1 MKAGYRKALQWCLHR
16 PKLVLGGTALLFII
30 AGGLFFTLGRSFLPG
45 FNEGSFTINVSTLP
59 GISLDE
65 SDKIGRMAESIILSE
80 PEVQTVARK
89 TGRAEL
95 SEHSLGVNV
104 SELEVPYKL
113 DGRSRQE
120 LMKDLRQKLS
130 VIPGAN
136 IEIGQP
142 ISHRLDAMLSG
153 TKAQIAIKLFGT
165 DLSQLYTTGKEI
177 QKVVKSVE
185 GVVDVNIEQQVER
198 PQIEIIPR
206 RDILAR
212 YGIAMNQFSEFVDV
226 ALAGKQV
233 SQVYEDGYPSS
244 LTVKFDGISN
254 PDIEALK
261 QLSIDTP
268 TGKVP
273 LGHVAD
279 IKSTTGPN
287 TINREN
293 ANRRIVISAN
303 VEGSDLR
310 GAVNEISDRIDKE
323 VKLPQGYTLQYGGQF
338 ESEASA
344 SRTLALTSILAII
357 IIVLLLYIEF
367 HDIRETLVIL
377 INMPLAM
384 IGGVLI
390 LVIAGRE
397 LNIPAII
404 GFIALLGVATRNG
417 MLLISRY
424 NHLEQEGHS
433 LDERIAIGSTDRLTP
448 IIMTALT
455 SALAMIPLAMR
466 GNEPGNEI
474 QSPLAMVILGG
485 LVSSTALNVF
495 VVPILYRIVS
505 RRKTR
510 KQAIELKDE
519 LL

>member
-1 MKAGYRKALQWCLHR
+1 
-16 PKLVLGGTALLFII
+16 
-30 AGGLFFTLGRSFLPG
+30 
-45 FNEGSFTINVSTLP
+45 
-59 GISLDE
+59 
-65 SDKIGRMAESIILSE
+65 
-80 PEVQTVARK
+80 
-89 TGRAEL
+89 
-95 SEHSLGVNV
+95 
-104 SELEVPYKL
+104 
-113 DGRSRQE
+113 
-120 LMKDLRQKLS
+120 
-130 VIPGAN
+130 
-136 IEIGQP
+136 
-142 ISHRLDAMLSG
+142 MLSG